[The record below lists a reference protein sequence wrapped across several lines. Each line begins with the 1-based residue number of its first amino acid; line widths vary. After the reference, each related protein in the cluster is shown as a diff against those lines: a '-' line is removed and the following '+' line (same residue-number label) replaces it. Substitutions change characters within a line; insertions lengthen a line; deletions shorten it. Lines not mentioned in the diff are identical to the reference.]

1 MIYEHGDLW
10 IGRLKRLKQLGAL
23 PAGMLVPVE
32 GPKVDDARRYQAVA
46 DIVRELGGGLNR
58 RRGAQLCATTV
69 CSIAPNTL
77 APSNPFIS
85 IRMVSPNCMNSVFGA
100 PPSMVST
107 ARFSAMHE

>member
-46 DIVRELGGGLNR
+46 DIVRELGEMNIEVTQAANNARILEF
-58 RRGAQLCATTV
+58 AQA
-69 CSIAPNTL
+69 
-77 APSNPFIS
+77 
-85 IRMVSPNCMNSVFGA
+85 SVA
-100 PPSMVST
+100 
-107 ARFSAMHE
+107 AA